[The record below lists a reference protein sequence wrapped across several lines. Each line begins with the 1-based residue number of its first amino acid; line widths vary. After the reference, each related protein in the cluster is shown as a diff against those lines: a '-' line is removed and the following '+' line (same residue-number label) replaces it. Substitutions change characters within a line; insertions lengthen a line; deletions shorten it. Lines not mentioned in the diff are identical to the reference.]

1 MTLSRIFS
9 FRIASGLMVV
19 LLTVPFWAQAAKPMI
34 AGQGQEIRVASPVPQ
49 ELDAQLVYQFLLA
62 EMALQRDHP
71 EMARDL
77 YLKLAQATHDSR
89 VDRRAVEV
97 SLYSHDEP
105 AAIEAIG
112 LWLRDNPHSS
122 NAREV
127 LAAVMLSQAQ
137 MPDVAG
143 VWEKLLDGDALDRPN
158 DFRNLDLVLAQH
170 PDHAGALALARTLA
184 APYPDMAES
193 HYLVGTQALAAKA
206 LPLALDEAR
215 RALEIR
221 PDWEAAALLEGEVL
235 QKQGR
240 DDEARDFYQGFLK
253 KNPGARDV
261 QLYFAR
267 YLVEHKDYAA
277 AREQFDQLLKG
288 APKNPDLTLA
298 VGLLT
303 LQLKDYPQAATLFK
317 KALELGYHDPNVVR
331 LYLGESYEEQ
341 KKWDEAGQW
350 YGAVT
355 EGDQYMVARIREA
368 SMWARQN
375 QLDKGLALLDSIPAS
390 TPEQRDQK
398 ILARESM
405 LSDAGQYQA
414 AFNTLTTALRAT
426 PDDTDLLYERAIVAD
441 KLGHMDVLEHDLRR
455 VIALKPQNAQAYNA
469 LGYSLADH
477 SLRLNEA
484 RGLIQKAMTLSP
496 EDPSIIDS
504 LGWVEF
510 RMGDLTQS
518 VETLRRAYALQG
530 DPEIAA
536 HLGEAQWVSG
546 DQMAARKTWESGL
559 KTDPENET
567 LKATVS
573 RYLH

>member
-1 MTLSRIFS
+1 MKLPRVLFSRIFPGLT
-9 FRIASGLMVV
+9 IA
-19 LLTVPFWAQAAKPMI
+19 LLAVPLWAQAAKPVMT
-34 AGQGQEIRVASPVPQ
+34 GQGQEVRTTSSVPQ
-49 ELDAQLVYQFLLA
+49 ELDGQLVYQFLLA

-71 EMARDL
+71 ELARDL
-77 YLKLAQATHDSR
+77 YLKLAQVTHDPR

-137 MPDVAG
+137 MPDVSG
-143 VWEKLLDGDALDRPN
+143 VWEKLLADDKQDRLN

-170 PDHAGALALARTLA
+170 PDHEGALALAKKLA
-184 APYPDMAES
+184 EPYPDMAES
-193 HYLVGTQALAAKA
+193 HYLVGTQALAAKK
-206 LPLALDEAR
+206 LALALEESR
-215 RALEIR
+215 TALEIR
-221 PDWEAAALLEGEVL
+221 PDWESAALLEGEVL
-235 QKQGR
+235 QKQGHR
-240 DDEARDFYQGFLK
+240 NEARDFYQGFLK

-267 YLVEHKDYAA
+267 YLVENKDYAA

-303 LQLKDYPQAATLFK
+303 LQLKDYSQATVLFK

-368 SMWARQN
+368 NMWARQN
-375 QLDKGLALLDSIPAS
+375 QLDKGLALLDSIPAN

-414 AFNTLTTALRAT
+414 AFDTLTSALKAT

-484 RGLIQKAMTLSP
+484 KGLIHKALMLSP

-504 LGWVEF
+504 LGWVQF
-510 RMGDLTQS
+510 RMGDLTKS
-518 VETLRRAYALQG
+518 VETLQQAYTLQD

-546 DQMAARKTWESGL
+546 DQAAARKTWEGGL